1 MKLKFLLCTT
11 LVTAITGSMFIN
23 LTMANKIHDAI
34 KKSDV
39 ADESILVSFKDQIDE
54 EDDQGQ
60 SPLELAIDLDRY
72 SWIEALIRN
81 NADVNHVN
89 SRDSFTPLYL
99 AAANG
104 QVFAVQTLLE
114 HNADVNLAS
123 LIRQSTPLHA
133 ILYYYALLYDA
144 AGLTYEEIARGAVA
158 SRVIITELLKK
169 GIYLNVV
176 DEDIHTPLDVL
187 VNHYFSPDKPKAVND
202 LFAKFDAEIIDELI
216 KYGADVD
223 DSKVDIIGKY
233 PLGSPLLAAIKRENM
248 PVVVKLLEHGADV
261 NICDDNGNTPLHVAI
276 DKNRIDIVKKLLEV
290 SGVDVEMRNDAGD
303 TPLYK
308 AIDDKNFEAICLLLD
323 AGANIKTP
331 NDKGNTSLHLAIEKN
346 NCYLIRR
353 ILNNVNF
360 DINIKNDA
368 GDAPIHRAV
377 SCKNDFALDALINA
391 GADVNIKDA
400 VGDTPLHRA
409 INFGN
414 LEMVNMLLG
423 CVRTKV
429 NLQNATGDVPLH
441 LASAEGKVD
450 IMRSL
455 LSDPNIDIN
464 IQNSVGNT
472 PLHTAIDEK
481 NFEAICVL
489 LNAGA
494 DVTKRNSIGLLPSE
508 LLESNFSGKHL
519 NVLKKK
525 FHQREIEQLL
535 ANKTIHSIVKSGNI
549 ELITKFLER
558 DIDDVINV
566 EDEDGQTPL
575 NIAIN
580 CRRTDIAELLL
591 KKGAVI
597 DKNILLSCTD
607 LNVASF
613 LVKHLSYDRRNELL
627 FDAVARAKSIPLKAL
642 INGGVDVNVKDK
654 SGKTLLNF
662 AIDKKNTPLILELLD
677 AKGIDVNLSNDDGVV
692 PIAQAVKNKCKDDIV
707 KKLLDK
713 GARVDSA
720 IVDGASGKLKKVLM
734 DARKE
739 AAKVAAVDK
748 KSQRKADKL
757 KQTPAAVQ
765 RAKTMC
771 KSKPVDA
778 DTSKVTAG
786 KKKAMKGERKKP
798 QIVRSPQNVMTK
810 SSTNTGGA
818 VEVSEDGK
826 AEEKKESKQLQVS
839 VGSSTIAVDLAQVK
853 SMSTDTADELLHRRE
868 SFQKISPEDEQ
879 EHLSK
884 SSKSSSARNLV
895 HDVRADMKVYDD
907 GSLRGNLLFD
917 AIGRGDFVTFCEIIK
932 GNVSLINLQNSEGDT
947 PLHLAIIKNN
957 MDMIKVLLENDS
969 INVNLKNHQGNTPL
983 HLAVMKDNAS
993 IIDELLKKDNID
1005 VNLKNNSDN
1014 TPLQLMIQNRRH
1026 LLVDMLLKKEEL
1038 DVNLGCGA
1046 CGFTPLHL
1054 AASLHNDI
1062 IVGSLLK
1069 CPRLKVDAK
1078 NKFGQTAL
1086 EMVMDRNSQTFKLI
1100 QDELGKKL
1108 GQND

>member
-303 TPLYK
+303 
-308 AIDDKNFEAICLLLD
+308 
-323 AGANIKTP
+323 
-331 NDKGNTSLHLAIEKN
+331 
-346 NCYLIRR
+346 
-353 ILNNVNF
+353 
-360 DINIKNDA
+360 
-368 GDAPIHRAV
+368 APIHRAV

-489 LNAGA
+489 LDAGA

-757 KQTPAAVQ
+757 KQAPAAVQ

-786 KKKAMKGERKKP
+786 EKKAMKGERKKP

-1100 QDELGKKL
+1100 QDELEKKL

>member
-303 TPLYK
+303 TP
-308 AIDDKNFEAICLLLD
+308 
-323 AGANIKTP
+323 
-331 NDKGNTSLHLAIEKN
+331 
-346 NCYLIRR
+346 
-353 ILNNVNF
+353 
-360 DINIKNDA
+360 
-368 GDAPIHRAV
+368 IHRAV

-455 LSDPNIDIN
+455 LSAPNIDIN

-489 LNAGA
+489 LDAGA

-558 DIDDVINV
+558 DIDDVMNV

-677 AKGIDVNLSNDDGVV
+677 AKGIDVNLSDDDGVV

-757 KQTPAAVQ
+757 KQAPAAVQ
-765 RAKTMC
+765 RAQTMC

-778 DTSKVTAG
+778 DTSQVTAG

-932 GNVSLINLQNSEGDT
+932 GNVLLINLQNSEGDT

-1100 QDELGKKL
+1100 QDELEKKL